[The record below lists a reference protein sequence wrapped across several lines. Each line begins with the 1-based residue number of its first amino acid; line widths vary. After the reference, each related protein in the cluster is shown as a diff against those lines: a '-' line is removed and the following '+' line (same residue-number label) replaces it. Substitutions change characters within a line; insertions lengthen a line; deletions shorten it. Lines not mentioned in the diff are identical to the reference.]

1 MSTSTRQLTSETW
14 LRRRRKSSS
23 GFNYVGAAS
32 RAAHPQRPPRL
43 GGPTALRGFTL
54 VELLVVI
61 AILGT
66 LFGILAPAI
75 QQAREA
81 SRRTQCQNNLR
92 ELAFGLLSYHDVFK
106 SFPYGGWGHEWV
118 GMPDHRHGW
127 RQPGG
132 WAFSLLPFL
141 EESALQNLGAGFSGA
156 VADEL
161 YSQRLQTPLAVF
173 NCVSRRPCAAWP
185 IADRYAYV
193 RMPKPFGRPSVVAR
207 SDYAINGG
215 ASHVYRFNGPPDLT
229 RGSDADYWT
238 KAPVPAKFSGISHLR
253 TAIALRSITDG
264 TSNTY
269 LVGEKYIDQYSY
281 TNGESVGDSA
291 SLYAGYCTD
300 LHRFTGGVENVKH
313 ALEPFAAPLHDYDNS
328 TAGISATYRFGSAHP
343 AGFSMVYCD
352 GSVDFLSFEI
362 DPEVHLRSGHARDE
376 DNPLSSL

>member
-1 MSTSTRQLTSETW
+1 MSTSKRQLTSATR
-14 LRRRRKSSS
+14 LRQRRKLSS
-23 GFNYVGAAS
+23 
-32 RAAHPQRPPRL
+32 
-43 GGPTALRGFTL
+43 GFTL

-66 LFGILAPAI
+66 LFGLLAPAI
-75 QQAREA
+75 QHAREA
-81 SRRTQCQNNLR
+81 GRRTQCQNNLR
-92 ELAFGLLSYHDVFK
+92 QLALGLLSYHDVFK

-118 GMPDHRHGW
+118 GMPDYRHGW

-132 WAFSLLPFL
+132 WAFSLLPFM
-141 EESALQNLGAGFSGA
+141 EESTLQNLGAGSVGA
-156 VADEL
+156 IADEL

-185 IADRYAYV
+185 IADKYAYI
-193 RMPKPFGRPSVVAR
+193 RTPKPFGRPNIVAR

-215 ASHVYRFNGPPDLT
+215 SSHVYGFDGPRDLAE
-229 RGSDADYWT
+229 GNDPLYWAT
-238 KAPVPAKFSGISHLR
+238 APVPARFSGISHLR

-264 TSNTY
+264 TSKTY
-269 LVGEKYIDQYSY
+269 LMGEKYIDHGSYS
-281 TNGESVGDSA
+281 NGESVGDSE

-300 LHRFTGGVENVKH
+300 LHRFAGAVENVRH
-313 ALEPFAAPLHDYDNS
+313 SLIPLAAPLSDHDKQAS
-328 TAGISATYRFGSAHP
+328 GISATSRFGSAHP

-362 DPEVHLRSGHARDE
+362 DPEVHLRSGHTRDA